1 MKTDRRETE
10 TPRREAKTA
19 PAPRTWKRPDFVEM
33 SACAEIG
40 AYAFTA

>member
-1 MKTDRRETE
+1 MKTERRETRPE
-10 TPRREAKTA
+10 RRDTRKTSPRAWQK
-19 PAPRTWKRPDFVEM
+19 PDFVEL

>member
-1 MKTDRRETE
+1 MKNDRRDDRAPRRET
-10 TPRREAKTA
+10 RK
-19 PAPRTWKRPDFVEM
+19 PAPRAWAKPDFVEL

>member
-1 MKTDRRETE
+1 MKNARREDRNA
-10 TPRREAKTA
+10 PRDTRKTA
-19 PAPRTWKRPDFVEM
+19 PRAWTKPAFVEL

>member
-1 MKTDRRETE
+1 MKNDRRDDRKA
-10 TPRREAKTA
+10 PRDTRK
-19 PAPRTWKRPDFVEM
+19 PAPRAWTKPAFVEM

>member
-1 MKTDRRETE
+1 MKNDRRDDRAPRRET
-10 TPRREAKTA
+10 RK
-19 PAPRTWKRPDFVEM
+19 PAPRVEL

>member
-1 MKTDRRETE
+1 MKNARREDR
-10 TPRREAKTA
+10 TPRQTTQKTA
-19 PAPRTWKRPDFVEM
+19 PRAWSKPRFVEM